1 MVLLLIMKTSMEQKP
16 DYHEIACQ
24 QILAEDQSVF
34 SIQWVVL
41 PVTTPVEIDS
51 QGLLT
56 LYLDHIERFTLGM
69 VRPFSNGT
77 GLEFRLGSSSI
88 PLLAFSPPHQE
99 NTSTGTRTTLRIC
112 GGFLVQ
118 PQECDRGQLDFLVE
132 GVPEGTRL
140 TLQLS
145 DYCPLLLGGRRPSA
159 WRKWLY
165 RLTQAYIHKIV
176 TIRFLAMVYRQFT
189 GITPKSRVVK
199 VALRKGEET

>member
-34 SIQWVVL
+34 SIQWVVI
-41 PVTTPVEIDS
+41 PGVTPLRLTS
-51 QGLLT
+51 GWLLDR
-56 LYLDHIERFTLGM
+56 YLAYVERFTCAV
-69 VRPFSNGT
+69 VRPALTENS
-77 GLEFRLGSSSI
+77 LEFRLGNSTV
-88 PLLAFSPPHQE
+88 PLIKFNLPLHADTMHG
-99 NTSTGTRTTLRIC
+99 TSTTLRIC
-112 GGFLVQ
+112 GGYLVQ
-118 PQECDRGQLDFLVE
+118 PKECDRGQLDFIVE
-132 GVPEGTRL
+132 EVAAGVRI

-145 DYCPLLLGGRRPSA
+145 DYCPLLLGSNRPSL

-176 TIRFLAMVYRQFT
+176 TIRFLAMIYRQLT
-189 GITPKSRVVK
+189 GSRPKSRVVK